1 MNIKDQLN
9 IIAIHE
15 QSLKLLIKVKVLE
28 NILIEKNICTAEE
41 YDKKLNDVAD
51 LIAKDLKPVYE
62 QLAKLNEVIKQQATE
77 VENKTTG
84 EDK

>member
-28 NILIEKNICTAEE
+28 NIIIEKKICTAEE